1 MTAPTDN
8 GVDLA
13 PRARRATEKRPS
25 ARDRR
30 VAVPVW
36 PGMRALG
43 AVLLFATGGV
53 HLDLYVTGYRTIPTI
68 GDLFLLQVI
77 SALGLAV
84 AILVARWRITAAAGA
99 GFLLATLGG
108 YLVSLHTPLF
118 GFREVRTT
126 AGVVA
131 GVIEV
136 VGFAVLAALALRP
149 SERGS
154 LTPSRRALPFAGAC
168 WAAGALFVLAAVS
181 LGLSLNSTLPG
192 VSSAGGSGARLD
204 ATTIGGVSVLTDSS
218 GFTLYWFGPDTPT
231 TSACTGSCLAYWHPL
246 AGTARGCAARS
257 GRSAAPMAPCRP
269 PTTPTPSTPTS
280 VTPRPAMPTGTIST

>member
-1 MTAPTDN
+1 
-8 GVDLA
+8 
-13 PRARRATEKRPS
+13 
-25 ARDRR
+25 
-30 VAVPVW
+30 
-36 PGMRALG
+36 
-43 AVLLFATGGV
+43 V

-168 WAAGALFVLAAVS
+168 WAAGALFVFAAVS

-246 AGTARGCAARS
+246 AGTPTEGAGVRGS
-257 GRSAAPMAPCRP
+257 L
-269 PTTPTPSTPTS
+269 
-280 VTPRPAMPTGTIST
+280 GTIRRADGTLQATYDAHPLYTYIGDASPGDAHGNNLDLNGGTWHEVIASGSA